1 MSQSTDNPASL
12 HNDIAAIRTEYRHLT
27 LNESDVDADPFKQ
40 FDRWWQQAINASVVE
55 VNAMTLATVSQ
66 EGIPDAR
73 IVLLKDITEEGFV
86 FFTNYESSKGKQLT
100 ENPHA
105 ALVFFWK
112 ELERQVRIKGK
123 AIKASTALSDRYFAS
138 RPAGSRIG
146 AWSSPQSQ
154 VIASR
159 EILEQNERDFKLK
172 FGEDIPRPDHWGGFV
187 VLPESLE
194 FWQGRPSRLHDR
206 IYYSKN
212 EDGWQI
218 SRLAP

>member
-1 MSQSTDNPASL
+1 MSQSNDQSASL
-12 HNDIAAIRTEYRHLT
+12 HHDIAAIRTEYRHLT
-27 LNESDVDADPFKQ
+27 LSESEVDADPVKQ

-55 VNAMTLATVSQ
+55 VNAMTLATASKDGV
-66 EGIPDAR
+66 PDAR
-73 IVLLKDITEEGFV
+73 IVLLKDITDEGFI
-86 FFTNYESSKGKQLT
+86 FFTNYQSSKGKQLL
-100 ENPHA
+100 ENPQA

-123 AIKASTALSDRYFAS
+123 VVKASPALSDRYFAS

-159 EILEQNERDFKLK
+159 EILEQNERQFKEK
-172 FGEDIPRPDHWGGFV
+172 FGEAIPRPEHWGGFV
-187 VLPESLE
+187 VLPERLE

-206 IYYSKN
+206 ICYSKN
-212 EDGWQI
+212 KDGWQI

>member
-55 VNAMTLATVSQ
+55 VNAMTLATASPD
-66 EGIPDAR
+66 GIPDAR

-123 AIKASTALSDRYFAS
+123 VIKASAAVSDRYFAS

-159 EILEQNERDFKLK
+159 EILEQNEHDFKLK

-212 EDGWQI
+212 ENGWQI